1 MYFRYDTRYII
12 DCWNLDVII
21 VPVEEKM
28 RWSETCMPDD
38 VLNLPNLEAGGV
50 VRIYLPNVDGLL
62 GQSDQCDSWQFQ
74 QSIYYT
80 CLGDP

>member
-1 MYFRYDTRYII
+1 MRYII

-28 RWSETCMPDD
+28 RWSETRMSDV

-50 VRIYLPNVDGLL
+50 VKMYLPNVDYTYLR
-62 GQSDQCDSWQFQ
+62 DSLFRLM
-74 QSIYYT
+74 SFT
-80 CLGDP
+80 L